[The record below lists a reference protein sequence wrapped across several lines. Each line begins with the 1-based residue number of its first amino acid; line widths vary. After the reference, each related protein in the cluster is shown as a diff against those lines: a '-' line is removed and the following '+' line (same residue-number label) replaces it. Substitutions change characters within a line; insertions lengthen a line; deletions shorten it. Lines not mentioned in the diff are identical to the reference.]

1 MWNKLGNNQHE
12 PGQMS
17 RYINLLRNFYA
28 AASHEQMTLYG
39 SCFYHIIYIYGKAY
53 DSEVSSAENSV

>member
-1 MWNKLGNNQHE
+1 MWNKLGNNQHG

-17 RYINLLRNFYA
+17 RYIILLRNFLRRCK
-28 AASHEQMTLYG
+28 SRTNDG
-39 SCFYHIIYIYGKAY
+39 SCFYHIIYVYGKAS

>member
-1 MWNKLGNNQHE
+1 
-12 PGQMS
+12 MS